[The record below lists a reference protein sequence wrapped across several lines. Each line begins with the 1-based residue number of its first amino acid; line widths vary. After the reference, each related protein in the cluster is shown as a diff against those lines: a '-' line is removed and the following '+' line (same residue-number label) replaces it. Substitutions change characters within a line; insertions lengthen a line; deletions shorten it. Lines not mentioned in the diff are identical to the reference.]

1 MPPTKEVKQYYY
13 GKISE
18 LHLPYSVALL
28 CQLFGVSRSGYYK
41 WLRRR
46 GTQNRYQISQAILD
60 EHIRALHEAH
70 PSFGY
75 RALRRRLET
84 ETGWIVSAP
93 SVLRSMR
100 RLSIQ
105 AKLRRK
111 RRPTTGEPHAV
122 FPNILNRQFQADM
135 PLSRVATDIT
145 HFQYHKTKYAFI
157 CFLDL
162 FNNEILE
169 WNVGT
174 EESMDFILP
183 PLRRLLARK
192 RPVGSQLI
200 LHSDQ
205 GTQFASASYSYLLE
219 QNGVTQSMSRVATPR
234 DNAVIESIFGW
245 FKEFLRSDYFP
256 GATISIRELLEKA
269 VCDFNHI
276 RPSHKLNYK
285 TPVQFRTEQG
295 F

>member
-1 MPPTKEVKQYYY
+1 MLLSKEVKQYYFE
-13 GKISE
+13 KIAE
-18 LHLPYSVALL
+18 LRRRYSVSLL
-28 CQLFGVSRSGYYK
+28 CRLFGVSR
-41 WLRRR
+41 R
-46 GTQNRYQISQAILD
+46 GTPNRYQVSQQILD
-60 EHIRALHEAH
+60 NYILALHKAH

-75 RALRRRLET
+75 RALNSRLQV
-84 ETGWIVSAP
+84 ETGWIVSNI
-93 SVLRSMR
+93 SVLRSMQ

-105 AKLRRK
+105 ARLRRNR
-111 RRPTTGEPHAV
+111 RRPTMGEPHAV
-122 FPNILNRQFQADM
+122 FPNILNRLFRSDR

-145 HFQYHKTKYAFI
+145 HFMYHGTKYAFI

-174 EESMDFILP
+174 KESMDFILP

-192 RPVGSQLI
+192 RPVDSPLI

-219 QNGVTQSMSRVATPR
+219 QNHVTQSMSRVATPR

-256 GATISIRELLEKA
+256 GATVPIRDLLERA
-269 VCDFNHI
+269 VHDFNHF

-285 TPVQFRTEQG
+285 SPVQFRIEHG
-295 F
+295 FL